1 MWTSFIGFMASG
13 KSAVV
18 ELLRQGT
25 RSPVVDLDR
34 VIAERAGLSI
44 PEIFQQHGRE
54 RFRELESEA
63 LSRLAPRRSYLLA
76 TGGGCV
82 ATPENARLLQ
92 QRGVVIW
99 LDAAWEILRRRIE
112 LDNVTRRPM
121 VSHLGWE
128 GMQHL
133 YLQRRR
139 LYATTAHFRL
149 RTDRATLSVT
159 ARNAML
165 RSLLWRR
172 RLEGG
177 RT

>member
-1 MWTSFIGFMASG
+1 VWTSFIGFMASG

-18 ELLRQGT
+18 DLLKQGT
-25 RSPVVDLDR
+25 RLPAVDLDQ
-34 VIAERAGLSI
+34 VIAEHADLSI

-54 RFRELESEA
+54 RFRELECEA
-63 LSRLAPRRSYLLA
+63 LNRLGARRSYLLA

-82 ATPENARLLQ
+82 ATPENALLLQ

-99 LDAAWEILRRRIE
+99 LDAAWEVLRRRIE
-112 LDNVTRRPM
+112 QDDVERRPM

-128 GMQHL
+128 GMRQL

-139 LYATTAHFRL
+139 LYAATAHFRL
-149 RTDRATLSVT
+149 RTDRAPLSVT